1 MLEKRQGRMAERE
14 ERDRKD
20 YLIAIEVSQENMI
33 HMERLMQGTLQK
45 DELPMTQAS
54 V

>member
-1 MLEKRQGRMAERE
+1 MAKRE

-20 YLIAIEVSQENMI
+20 YLMVIRVSQENMI

-45 DELPMTQAS
+45 DGLPMTQAS